1 MKTAVAFLLPLSVVS
16 RCDALDKAST
26 SEIPTCDE
34 NRENPTRVHGIHS
47 ENDGYSC
54 LDCSNEMILLE
65 NDTAQLLIS
74 KLAIISS
81 SPSLQHMP
89 PLTSKGD
96 AYSPSL

>member
-1 MKTAVAFLLPLSVVS
+1 MVALLPLSVVT
-16 RCDALDKAST
+16 RCNALDKAST

-34 NRENPTRVHGIHS
+34 NREDPTPVHGIHS

-54 LDCSNEMILLE
+54 LDCSNEMILLA

-74 KLAIISS
+74 KMAIISP
-81 SPSLQHMP
+81 SPSLQRMP
-89 PLTSKGD
+89 PLTSKGE

>member
-1 MKTAVAFLLPLSVVS
+1 MALLLPLSVGS

-26 SEIPTCDE
+26 SEIPICDE
-34 NRENPTRVHGIHS
+34 NREDPTPVHGIHS

-54 LDCSNEMILLE
+54 LNCSNEMILLE

-74 KLAIISS
+74 KMALISS
-81 SPSLQHMP
+81 SPSLQHTP
-89 PLTSKGD
+89 PLTSTGE